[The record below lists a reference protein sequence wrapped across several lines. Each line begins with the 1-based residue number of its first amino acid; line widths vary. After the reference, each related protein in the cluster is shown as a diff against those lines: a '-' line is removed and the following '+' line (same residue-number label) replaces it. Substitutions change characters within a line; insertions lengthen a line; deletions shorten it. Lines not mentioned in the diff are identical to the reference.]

1 MKKRILSFI
10 LAVVLTTQ
18 MAGTTVFA
26 EQDAVG
32 ELSTVADND
41 CEFAFSAAQYV
52 LSEAEGNYEIRV
64 KRNGS
69 ADFAA
74 DAAVKLIDIQSEYGT
89 DYLVYDEDGNPLQKM
104 SGTEVL
110 QSDEGMIDEFAEEH
124 QGFSADN
131 EDEEEAQNTSSITT
145 AASARAAL
153 FGMDT
158 ESAEKASA
166 AETENN
172 VEKSLKTMYDG
183 LNEAE
188 GVLCKVSF
196 EKGQTEKTFTIEILD
211 NDLPQADRVVLMAL
225 MASTQGSI
233 SANGTAVLTIE
244 DDEEYEKPIISVESD
259 VTANPK
265 TGTAE
270 VVLKRETGVNYY
282 TSVYAYT
289 YSESA
294 IAGEDFVPIDGE
306 QICFVPGETEKTVSV
321 QIKDFSEN
329 AQLGLRIEPDST
341 CGISAR
347 ADRATV
353 YIEADDSSKTEKE
366 DAAVLLSL
374 AEDNVVGI
382 PYFEVGTDEW
392 KAGPCTRLQTDSS
405 GNMWAVALYGNVPN
419 VLAPS
424 KILKNATRALG
435 EIVIIDEKGLLVPT
449 KGSTADIELSTIG
462 QDNLEKW
469 LKNHSNE
476 LGGNLYKRFYRT
488 YANTYAARPYG
499 LEYTPNIAGS
509 VIFKDRA
516 WDDAPENMKY
526 YHQTYPRGLWVNM
539 YSKIFPLLPMK
550 VCYRKY
556 SVRAYSS
563 TEKFT
568 DIRYDLADGKYTE
581 KPILDSEYT
590 PPAMYLYDDDRNIV
604 MKYYADPYTSVFFDN
619 YETVAKKQELYKKGI
634 RPKALKTCYTNIH
647 CILNSVEL
655 KTTDKTSMNM
665 VNLGDFIASEYT
677 RIKANISFKDTDRA
691 KFVYKDDISAYVGE
705 EVKIRALVESA
716 SDRIVKFTAV
726 PVYKNS
732 DGSEYSKY
740 EWSSDISCVN
750 GETVF
755 NVPPVRVENE
765 DNFVR
770 FDIIPQVEECKV
782 IVKPIVYDGNKDGK
796 NDFILPDGAENYEG
810 VVMVQSAL
818 NENSEETVQKTD
830 ADGNM
835 SFKVTPHAPV
845 ILKAI
850 CPPGYTVTWWD
861 LSGDLNGDG
870 IIDNDEIAE
879 GQLDDSGQRYFT
891 VSGDVYC
898 GSAWNGSTTIG
909 YGFKKKTLD
918 TTGIRKGTVRIDT
931 RSFYDLVTDNSTK
944 IPAGNLRPVA
954 GVNVT
959 IGGVSAKTDANGNF
973 EMDMSDSN
981 IEADSNIAPMLTYSD
996 GGSSRTVYVGN
1007 IAPERFR
1014 SDLRIPSYDVY
1025 MPKSLALRYN
1035 GEDNLRD
1042 NTILIKDKI
1051 LIVQAQVEMPENG
1064 AADVLTGADF
1074 TIVDENGRVRENCDF
1089 TARQAE
1095 QAELIDKAIDEWKK
1109 KNPSSDWDKLDEV
1122 NKGLYLVGRTVQNAN
1137 GEDKVI
1143 DCYTGFDRIT
1153 NKATLVLNPQKFAST
1168 NDRIFISYKD
1178 DQRNYRRMNL
1188 GYTFLKPPSMGRFI
1202 MGAIGSTS
1210 TSDSITL
1217 LGIPMLNF
1225 DMGEIEGFTQTTGK
1239 IKGAPTI
1246 KDGADYQQTYN
1257 AVRFGYGKVMNFDNN
1272 ETFSGWW
1279 NYGTQF
1285 EKDPPASSG
1294 TPTSASDTGEAANTR
1309 PVENTD
1315 ESENGTQQ
1323 NSSVGLGE
1331 GDSAGST
1338 DPSRVNTLYN
1348 YTLTPEF
1355 GFEMVLSS
1363 RGKNEDGTDRYG
1375 FECLRA
1381 NLAVKGH
1388 YDVLITI
1395 DLVKLIAI
1403 EIQPKIDVNITGVYM
1418 LRSTYDDAINLE
1430 PVIEFGG
1437 DNSGFRPFSKSAI
1450 YENTRSY
1457 GYLGINPTLTI
1468 EAGLKVA
1475 IIRVRISASFDF
1487 DFDFLFDSQAADK
1500 TYGMMTYKTTLRV
1513 MLFSFDVFTMDM
1525 HKPVKVHL
1533 FGEDEPLEIPTIDN
1547 SGVLASYDDGEKAN
1561 AASVEMAILSAIEES
1576 IENSVVT
1583 QSDRSYLSERSG
1595 WLDGGIRLFA
1605 ANDHSEPKT
1614 LQEGTAEYGSMQSVR
1629 FGDDDIFVVYI
1640 DDVPDRDDVNR
1651 YALYYTCS
1659 TDGGSTWEAP
1669 QIIDDDNTL
1678 DDYPALCRLGDGN
1691 ILITWSSADSVLDS
1705 NTGINDALGSMNLK
1719 SAVFDTDRMEMGDV
1733 MQVTHTTAD
1742 DTSSDT
1748 YSAPAPFLNSNG
1760 EMIYRVYYLK
1770 ADYNILSSESSEV
1783 MNSITTT
1790 ESIIAYR
1797 DYNTETGEWSEE
1809 YTEEQK
1815 MTLSENGIDPGEY
1828 AAQWYGQQFVDT
1840 RMGADSFNYI
1850 TEIAACTTGG
1860 ISYLAYIV
1868 DWDKDMKTT
1877 EDRDVFAMCN
1887 DNVGDVGSDD
1897 PSYKLPVRIT
1907 DKTGSYSELEFTSG
1921 KGVAMLFFH
1930 SDGFIKYDADGNAQ
1944 RASGIAYADIA
1955 STFQHGES
1963 GDDYAP
1969 TLRTVEGGGYREFWY
1984 IANELNE
1991 NYDTIV
1997 TELRVPTSEA
2007 VLAPYN
2013 DFAVCTDRTG
2023 RVYIVWTQPDSA
2035 TNQMTLF
2042 GAVYNLPPQTQSDDS
2057 LSVVGWSEPVQL
2069 LTDTSVRCGEF
2080 TVQSVYA
2087 GDASEKLRMLF
2098 KGENES
2104 GRTDLMTAAHTPSGD
2119 VKIDRIGMS
2128 SDYLYDD
2135 SEVVFSSFSSN
2146 HGLAADR
2153 TVRTVNS
2160 EGIEYLVPDVG
2171 TYVTEFWLDING
2183 ERKRI
2188 GANIYN
2194 GVLNPSQSIF
2204 ASCTYAQEGSVPDN
2218 AKIEAR
2224 LFDASDTLWTTEEDI
2239 AEDCAEWG
2247 LRLID
2252 ENEFIIEKKAEISTD
2267 TMRVKEYNSR
2277 ETDVLFDVSNNGN
2290 IAANVTAV
2298 ISAVKDGSGEELKKV
2313 DIGSLD
2319 AQRMTQQ
2326 CIRVKLP
2333 ENMLTE
2339 DETDS
2344 TLQHYTL
2351 ELKLCVGGET
2361 LAVRSAQG
2369 AVRYNKAAC
2378 EILSDV
2384 DKVDFGSKNMSLKI
2398 DEVKQISND
2407 IINPS
2412 GDESS
2417 VRLVSSDS
2425 SILRVIGNSV
2435 IGVKAGE
2442 ATLTAY
2448 AVPNINISQINS
2460 LGVGEE
2466 LDVLEEVPESLIKK
2480 DEITVTVKRSSSSS
2494 GGGGSVATTY
2504 TVTFETNGGSK
2515 VNSIKV
2521 AKNNAVTEP
2530 TAPTKDGYTLAG
2542 WYSDKELKTAYDFSA
2557 KVTKSFTLYAK
2568 WTEKVAEPD
2577 KPTEPVEPTE
2587 PTAPEW
2593 ENPFTDV
2600 KKSDWFYTNVEY
2612 AVNNK
2617 LMNGTTA
2624 TTFAPNEPLTRGMLV
2639 AILYRA
2645 EGEPAVNKSIP
2656 FSDVDTNAYYANA
2669 VIWAQQNGIVNGVT
2683 ENDFAPDSNI
2693 TREQIAAIMFRYAKY
2708 KGYDVSVGES
2718 TNILSY
2724 ADAESISEYA
2734 IFAMQYAVGSGLMK
2748 GKTEISINPEDFAT
2762 RAEIAA
2768 ILQRFL
2774 EANK

>member
-10 LAVVLTTQ
+10 LAAVLTTQ
-18 MAGTTVFA
+18 MVGTTVFA

-52 LSEAEGNYEIRV
+52 LSEAEGNYEITV

-104 SGTEVL
+104 SGTEIL

-124 QGFSADN
+124 QDFSADN
-131 EDEEEAQNTSSITT
+131 EDKDEDEAQNESSITT

-158 ESAEKASA
+158 ESTEKAAA

-225 MASTQGSI
+225 MASTEGSI

-282 TSVYAYT
+282 TSVNAYT

-294 IAGEDFVPIDGE
+294 VAGEDFVSIDGE

-329 AQLGLRIEPDST
+329 AQLGLRIEPDTT
-341 CGISAR
+341 CGVAAN
-347 ADRATV
+347 ADRAV
-353 YIEADDSSKTEKE
+353 IYIEADR
-366 DAAVLLSL
+366 L
-374 AEDNVVGI
+374 EDNEETVEINAYEQEEIRPFFSEAGFYGLQSMSEDI
-382 PYFEVGTDEW
+382 LGTPYVEIGANEW
-392 KAGPCTRLQTDSS
+392 VAGPYTQIQRDRG
-405 GNMWAVALYGNVPN
+405 GNLWAVSRPDDPLN
-419 VLAPS
+419 VLVNEQYRFIAYVV
-424 KILKNATRALG
+424 LT
-435 EIVIIDEKGLLVPT
+435 DEKGLLEMPGT
-449 KGSTADIELSTIG
+449 TAKVSLSTTG
-462 QDNLEKW
+462 MNNLKSN
-469 LKNHSNE
+469 LKYE
-476 LGGNLYKRFYRT
+476 
-488 YANTYAARPYG
+488 ARETLNKASYSAFSTSDKKNYTASPYISHK
-499 LEYTPNIAGS
+499 YTPNISGNVSFLSRWGDQNYPGGLAIMKGYK
-509 VIFKDRA
+509 VFPLMPMKLYYRVFTADYVTFDNFKD
-516 WDDAPENMKY
+516 
-526 YHQTYPRGLWVNM
+526 T
-539 YSKIFPLLPMK
+539 
-550 VCYRKY
+550 
-556 SVRAYSS
+556 
-563 TEKFT
+563 
-568 DIRYDLADGKYTE
+568 RYDLSDGKYTE
-581 KPILDSEYT
+581 KPILGSEYT
-590 PPAMYLYDDDRNIV
+590 PPVMYLYDNDRNIV
-604 MKYYADPYTSVFFDN
+604 RNYYASASTDVFFN
-619 YETVAKKQELYKKGI
+619 SYETEAKTSELYKRGI
-634 RPKALKTCYTNIH
+634 RPNKLKLFPFHTADLET
-647 CILNSVEL
+647 VEL
-655 KTTDKTSMNM
+655 KNTNKTSLPVSFAGM
-665 VNLGDFIASEYT
+665 VKSEYT

-716 SDRIVKFTAV
+716 SDRIVNFIAV

-750 GETVF
+750 GEALF
-755 NVPPVRVENE
+755 NVPPVRIENE

-782 IVKPIVYDGNKDGK
+782 IVKPIFYDGNKDGE
-796 NDFILPDGAENYEG
+796 NDFILPDGVENYEG

-845 ILKAI
+845 ILKAV
-850 CPPGYTVTWWD
+850 CPAGYTVTWWD

-918 TTGIRKGTVRIDT
+918 TSGIRKGTVRIDT
-931 RSFYDLVTDNSTK
+931 RSFYDLVINNSTK
-944 IPAGNLRPVA
+944 IPAGNLKPVS

-981 IEADSNIAPMLTYSD
+981 IEADGNIAPMLTYSD

-1025 MPKSLALRYN
+1025 MPKSLTVRYN
-1035 GEDNLRD
+1035 GEDILRD

-1095 QAELIDKAIDEWKK
+1095 QAELIEKAIDEWKK
-1109 KNPSSDWDKLDEV
+1109 KNSSRDWDKLDEAD
-1122 NKGLYLVGRTVQNAN
+1122 KGLYLVGRTVQNAD
-1137 GEDKVI
+1137 GDDKVI

-1272 ETFSGWW
+1272 ETFGGWW

-1285 EKDPPASSG
+1285 ETDKPN
-1294 TPTSASDTGEAANTR
+1294 TSASDTASSEGNNKSDNTK
-1309 PVENTD
+1309 PVENEEEPKD
-1315 ESENGTQQ
+1315 KNQK

-1363 RGKNEDGTDRYG
+1363 RGKNKDGTDRYG

-1381 NLAVKGH
+1381 NLSVTGH

-1418 LRSTYDDAINLE
+1418 LRSTYDDEINLE

-1468 EAGLKVA
+1468 EAGLKIA
-1475 IIRVRISASFDF
+1475 IIRVKISASFDF

-1525 HKPVKVHL
+1525 HNPVKVHL
-1533 FGEDEPLEIPTIDN
+1533 FGENEPLEIPTIDN

-1561 AASVEMAILSAIEES
+1561 AASVEMAILSAIEET

-1605 ANDHSEPKT
+1605 ANDNTEPKT

-1629 FGDDDIFVVYI
+1629 FGDDDIFAVYI
-1640 DDVPDRDDVNR
+1640 DDVPERGDVNR

-1659 TDGGSTWEAP
+1659 TDGGNTWEAP
-1669 QIIDDDNTL
+1669 QIIDDDGTL
-1678 DDYPALCRLGDGN
+1678 DDYPSLCQLNDGN
-1691 ILITWSSADSVLDS
+1691 ILITWSSADSILDS
-1705 NTGINDALGSMNLK
+1705 NAGINDALGSMNLK
-1719 SAVFDTDRMEMGDV
+1719 SAVFNTDNMKMGTV
-1733 MQVTHTTAD
+1733 MQITNTTEGG
-1742 DTSSDT
+1742 TSSDT

-1760 EMIYRVYYLK
+1760 DMIYRVYYLK
-1770 ADYNILSSESSEV
+1770 ADYNILSTESSEV
-1783 MNSITTT
+1783 MNSLTTT

-1797 DYNTETGEWSEE
+1797 DYNTATGEWSEE
-1809 YTEEQK
+1809 YTEEQQI
-1815 MTLSENGIDPGEY
+1815 TLSENGIDPEEY
-1828 AAQWYGQQFVDT
+1828 EAQWYGQQFVDT
-1840 RMGADSFNYI
+1840 RMGTDSFNYI
-1850 TEIAACTTGG
+1850 TEIAACSTGG

-1887 DNVGDVGSDD
+1887 DNVGDAGSDD
-1897 PSYKLPVRIT
+1897 PNYKLPVRIT
-1907 DKTGSYSELEFTSG
+1907 DKTGSYSELEFASG
-1921 KGVAMLFFH
+1921 TGEAMLFFH
-1930 SDGFIKYDADGNAQ
+1930 SDGFITYDADGNAQ

-1963 GDDYAP
+1963 GDSYAP

-1984 IANELNE
+1984 IANQLNE

-1997 TELRVPTSEA
+1997 TELRVPPSEA

-2013 DFAVCTDRTG
+2013 DFAVCTDKTG
-2023 RVYIVWTQPDSA
+2023 RAYIVWTQPDSA
-2035 TNQMTLF
+2035 TNKMTLF
-2042 GAVYNLPPQTQSDDS
+2042 GAVYNLPPETQSDDS
-2057 LSVVGWSEPVQL
+2057 LSVVGWSEPVPL
-2069 LTDTSVRCGEF
+2069 LTDTSIRCGEF
-2080 TVQSVYA
+2080 TVQSVNE
-2087 GDASEKLRMLF
+2087 GEASEKLRLLF
-2098 KGENES
+2098 KGEKES
-2104 GRTDLMTAAHTPSGD
+2104 GKTDLMTAAHTPSGD

-2135 SEVVFSSFSSN
+2135 SEVIFSTFLSN

-2153 TVRTVNS
+2153 TVCTENS
-2160 EGIEYLVPDVG
+2160 DGIKYLAPDFG
-2171 TYVTEFWLDING
+2171 TYVTEFWINTNG
-2183 ERKRI
+2183 EKKRI
-2188 GANIYN
+2188 GAKIYN
-2194 GVLNPSQSIF
+2194 DVFNPSQSIF
-2204 ASCTYAQEGSVPDN
+2204 ASCTYTQEGSVPDN
-2218 AKIEAR
+2218 TKIEVR
-2224 LFDASDTLWTTEEDI
+2224 LFDASDTLWTSEEDI
-2239 AEDCAEWG
+2239 TEDCAEFG

-2267 TMRVKEYNSR
+2267 TMSVKEYNSR
-2277 ETDVLFDVSNNGN
+2277 ETDVLFEVSNNGN
-2290 IAANVTAV
+2290 IAANATAV
-2298 ISAVKDGSGEELKKV
+2298 ISAVKDGNSEELKKV

-2326 CIRVKLP
+2326 RIRVQIP

-2369 AVRYNKAAC
+2369 AVRYNKAAS

-2384 DKVDFGSKNMSLKI
+2384 DKVDFGSENMSLKI

-2407 IINPS
+2407 IINQS

-2425 SILRVIGNSV
+2425 SILRVSGNSV

-2448 AVPNINISQINS
+2448 AVPNINITQINS
-2460 LGVGEE
+2460 FGVGEE
-2466 LDVLEEVPESLIKK
+2466 LDVLEEIPESLIKK
-2480 DEITVTVKRSSSSS
+2480 DEITVTVKSSSASS

-2530 TAPTKDGYTLAG
+2530 TAPTKDGYTFGG
-2542 WYSDKELKTAYDFSA
+2542 WYIDKELSTAYSFGE

-2568 WTEKVAEPD
+2568 WTDE
-2577 KPTEPVEPTE
+2577 TQQNG
-2587 PTAPEW
+2587 EW
-2593 ENPFTDV
+2593 SNPFVDV
-2600 KKSDWFYTNVEY
+2600 NKSDWYYDSIKFAYE
-2612 AVNNK
+2612 NK
-2617 LMNGTTA
+2617 LFSGISDTE
-2624 TTFAPNEPLTRGMLV
+2624 FAPQNMMTRAMLV
-2639 AILYRA
+2639 TVLYRA
-2645 EGEPAVNKSIP
+2645 EGEPDMENEIWGYP
-2656 FSDVDTNAYYANA
+2656 FADVDAESWYGKA
-2669 VIWAQQNGIVNGVT
+2669 VYWARKNGVVNGVT

-2693 TREQIAAIMFRYAKY
+2693 TREQIAVIMHRYAKY

-2718 TNILSY
+2718 TNIHSY
-2724 ADAESISEYA
+2724 TDFDEISEYA
-2734 IFAMQYAVGSGLMK
+2734 ISAMQWAVGSGLMK
-2748 GKTEISINPEDFAT
+2748 GKTESTINPKDVAT

-2768 ILQRFL
+2768 ILQRFI

>member
-10 LAVVLTTQ
+10 LAAVLTTQ
-18 MAGTTVFA
+18 MVGTTVFA

-52 LSEAEGNYEIRV
+52 LSEAEGNYEITV

-104 SGTEVL
+104 SGTEIL

-124 QGFSADN
+124 QDFSADN
-131 EDEEEAQNTSSITT
+131 EDKDEDEAQNESSITT

-158 ESAEKASA
+158 ESTEKAAA

-225 MASTQGSI
+225 MASTEGSI

-282 TSVYAYT
+282 TSVNAYT

-294 IAGEDFVPIDGE
+294 VAGEDFVSIDGE

-329 AQLGLRIEPDST
+329 AQLGLRIEPDTT
-341 CGISAR
+341 CGVAAN
-347 ADRATV
+347 ADRAV
-353 YIEADDSSKTEKE
+353 IYIEADR
-366 DAAVLLSL
+366 L
-374 AEDNVVGI
+374 EDNEETVEINAYEQEEIRPFFSEAGFYGLQSMSEDI
-382 PYFEVGTDEW
+382 LGTPYVEIGANEW
-392 KAGPCTRLQTDSS
+392 VAGPYTQIQRDRG
-405 GNMWAVALYGNVPN
+405 GNLWAVSKPDDPLN
-419 VLAPS
+419 VLVNEQYRFIAYVV
-424 KILKNATRALG
+424 LT
-435 EIVIIDEKGLLVPT
+435 DEKGLLEMPGT
-449 KGSTADIELSTIG
+449 TAKVSLSTTG
-462 QDNLEKW
+462 MNNLKSN
-469 LKNHSNE
+469 LKYE
-476 LGGNLYKRFYRT
+476 
-488 YANTYAARPYG
+488 ARETLNKASYSAFSTSDKKNYTASPYISHK
-499 LEYTPNIAGS
+499 YTPNISGNVSFLSRWGDQNYPGGLAIMKGYK
-509 VIFKDRA
+509 VFPLMPMKLYYRVFTADYVTFDNFKD
-516 WDDAPENMKY
+516 
-526 YHQTYPRGLWVNM
+526 T
-539 YSKIFPLLPMK
+539 
-550 VCYRKY
+550 
-556 SVRAYSS
+556 
-563 TEKFT
+563 
-568 DIRYDLADGKYTE
+568 RYDLSDGKYTE
-581 KPILDSEYT
+581 KPILGSEYT
-590 PPAMYLYDDDRNIV
+590 PPVMYLYDNDRNIV
-604 MKYYADPYTSVFFDN
+604 RNYYASASTDVFFN
-619 YETVAKKQELYKKGI
+619 SYETEAKTSELYKRGI
-634 RPKALKTCYTNIH
+634 RPNKLKLFPFHTADLET
-647 CILNSVEL
+647 VEL
-655 KTTDKTSMNM
+655 KNTNKTSLPVSFAGM
-665 VNLGDFIASEYT
+665 VKSEYT

-716 SDRIVKFTAV
+716 SDRIVNFIAV

-732 DGSEYSKY
+732 DGSEYGKY

-750 GETVF
+750 GEALF
-755 NVPPVRVENE
+755 NVPPVRIENE
-765 DNFVR
+765 DNFIR
-770 FDIIPQVEECKV
+770 FDIIPQTEECRV
-782 IVKPIVYDGNKDGK
+782 IVKPIFYDGNKDGE
-796 NDFILPDGAENYEG
+796 NDFILPEGAESYEG
-810 VVMVQSAL
+810 VVMVGSAL
-818 NENSEETVQKTD
+818 NEQSEETVQKTD

-845 ILKAI
+845 ILKAV
-850 CPPGYTVTWWD
+850 CPAGYTVTWWD

-918 TTGIRKGTVRIDT
+918 TSGIRKGTVRIDT
-931 RSFYDLVTDNSTK
+931 RSFYDLVINNSTK
-944 IPAGNLRPVA
+944 IPAGNLKPVS

-981 IEADSNIAPMLTYSD
+981 IEADGNIAPMLTYSD

-1025 MPKSLALRYN
+1025 MPKSLTVRYN
-1035 GEDNLRD
+1035 GEDILRD

-1095 QAELIDKAIDEWKK
+1095 QAELIKKAIDEWKK
-1109 KNPSSDWDKLDEV
+1109 KNSSRDWDKLDEAD
-1122 NKGLYLVGRTVQNAN
+1122 KGLYLVGRTVQNAD
-1137 GEDKVI
+1137 GDDKVI

-1272 ETFSGWW
+1272 ETFGGWW

-1285 EKDPPASSG
+1285 ETDKPN
-1294 TPTSASDTGEAANTR
+1294 TSASGTASSEGNNKSDNTK
-1309 PVENTD
+1309 PVENEEEPKD
-1315 ESENGTQQ
+1315 KNQK

-1363 RGKNEDGTDRYG
+1363 RGKNKDGTDRYG

-1381 NLAVKGH
+1381 NLSVTGH

-1418 LRSTYDDAINLE
+1418 LRSTYDDEINLE

-1468 EAGLKVA
+1468 EAGLKIA
-1475 IIRVRISASFDF
+1475 IIRVKISASFDF

-1525 HKPVKVHL
+1525 HNPVKVHL
-1533 FGEDEPLEIPTIDN
+1533 FGENEPLEIPTIDN

-1561 AASVEMAILSAIEES
+1561 AASVEMAILSAIEET

-1605 ANDHSEPKT
+1605 ANDNTEPKT

-1629 FGDDDIFVVYI
+1629 FGDDDIFAVYI
-1640 DDVPDRDDVNR
+1640 DDVPERGDVNR

-1659 TDGGSTWEAP
+1659 TDGGNTCEAP
-1669 QIIDDDNTL
+1669 QIIDDDGTL
-1678 DDYPALCRLGDGN
+1678 DDYPSLCQLNDGN
-1691 ILITWSSADSVLDS
+1691 ILITWSSADSILDS
-1705 NTGINDALGSMNLK
+1705 NAGINDALGSMNLK
-1719 SAVFDTDRMEMGDV
+1719 SAVFNTDNMKMGTV
-1733 MQVTHTTAD
+1733 MQITNTTEG

-1760 EMIYRVYYLK
+1760 DMIYRVYYLK
-1770 ADYNILSSESSEV
+1770 ADYNILSTESSEV
-1783 MNSITTT
+1783 MNSLTTT

-1797 DYNTETGEWSEE
+1797 DYNTATGEWSEE
-1809 YTEEQK
+1809 YTEEQQI
-1815 MTLSENGIDPGEY
+1815 TLSENGIDPEEY
-1828 AAQWYGQQFVDT
+1828 EAQWYGQQFVDT
-1840 RMGADSFNYI
+1840 RMGTDSFNYI
-1850 TEIAACTTGG
+1850 TEIAACSTGG

-1887 DNVGDVGSDD
+1887 DNVGDAGSDD
-1897 PSYKLPVRIT
+1897 PNYKLPVCIT
-1907 DKTGSYSELEFTSG
+1907 DKTGSYSEL
-1921 KGVAMLFFH
+1921 
-1930 SDGFIKYDADGNAQ
+1930 
-1944 RASGIAYADIA
+1944 
-1955 STFQHGES
+1955 
-1963 GDDYAP
+1963 
-1969 TLRTVEGGGYREFWY
+1969 
-1984 IANELNE
+1984 
-1991 NYDTIV
+1991 
-1997 TELRVPTSEA
+1997 
-2007 VLAPYN
+2007 
-2013 DFAVCTDRTG
+2013 
-2023 RVYIVWTQPDSA
+2023 
-2035 TNQMTLF
+2035 
-2042 GAVYNLPPQTQSDDS
+2042 
-2057 LSVVGWSEPVQL
+2057 
-2069 LTDTSVRCGEF
+2069 
-2080 TVQSVYA
+2080 
-2087 GDASEKLRMLF
+2087 
-2098 KGENES
+2098 
-2104 GRTDLMTAAHTPSGD
+2104 
-2119 VKIDRIGMS
+2119 
-2128 SDYLYDD
+2128 
-2135 SEVVFSSFSSN
+2135 
-2146 HGLAADR
+2146 
-2153 TVRTVNS
+2153 
-2160 EGIEYLVPDVG
+2160 
-2171 TYVTEFWLDING
+2171 
-2183 ERKRI
+2183 
-2188 GANIYN
+2188 
-2194 GVLNPSQSIF
+2194 
-2204 ASCTYAQEGSVPDN
+2204 
-2218 AKIEAR
+2218 
-2224 LFDASDTLWTTEEDI
+2224 
-2239 AEDCAEWG
+2239 
-2247 LRLID
+2247 
-2252 ENEFIIEKKAEISTD
+2252 
-2267 TMRVKEYNSR
+2267 
-2277 ETDVLFDVSNNGN
+2277 
-2290 IAANVTAV
+2290 
-2298 ISAVKDGSGEELKKV
+2298 
-2313 DIGSLD
+2313 
-2319 AQRMTQQ
+2319 
-2326 CIRVKLP
+2326 
-2333 ENMLTE
+2333 
-2339 DETDS
+2339 
-2344 TLQHYTL
+2344 
-2351 ELKLCVGGET
+2351 
-2361 LAVRSAQG
+2361 
-2369 AVRYNKAAC
+2369 
-2378 EILSDV
+2378 
-2384 DKVDFGSKNMSLKI
+2384 
-2398 DEVKQISND
+2398 
-2407 IINPS
+2407 
-2412 GDESS
+2412 
-2417 VRLVSSDS
+2417 
-2425 SILRVIGNSV
+2425 
-2435 IGVKAGE
+2435 
-2442 ATLTAY
+2442 
-2448 AVPNINISQINS
+2448 
-2460 LGVGEE
+2460 
-2466 LDVLEEVPESLIKK
+2466 
-2480 DEITVTVKRSSSSS
+2480 
-2494 GGGGSVATTY
+2494 
-2504 TVTFETNGGSK
+2504 
-2515 VNSIKV
+2515 
-2521 AKNNAVTEP
+2521 
-2530 TAPTKDGYTLAG
+2530 
-2542 WYSDKELKTAYDFSA
+2542 
-2557 KVTKSFTLYAK
+2557 
-2568 WTEKVAEPD
+2568 
-2577 KPTEPVEPTE
+2577 
-2587 PTAPEW
+2587 
-2593 ENPFTDV
+2593 
-2600 KKSDWFYTNVEY
+2600 
-2612 AVNNK
+2612 
-2617 LMNGTTA
+2617 
-2624 TTFAPNEPLTRGMLV
+2624 
-2639 AILYRA
+2639 
-2645 EGEPAVNKSIP
+2645 
-2656 FSDVDTNAYYANA
+2656 
-2669 VIWAQQNGIVNGVT
+2669 
-2683 ENDFAPDSNI
+2683 
-2693 TREQIAAIMFRYAKY
+2693 
-2708 KGYDVSVGES
+2708 
-2718 TNILSY
+2718 
-2724 ADAESISEYA
+2724 
-2734 IFAMQYAVGSGLMK
+2734 
-2748 GKTEISINPEDFAT
+2748 
-2762 RAEIAA
+2762 
-2768 ILQRFL
+2768 
-2774 EANK
+2774 

>member
-1 MKKRILSFI
+1 MKKRVLSFCLSAVLAVQTAGITALAEQETAGDILSSS
-10 LAVVLTTQ
+10 
-18 MAGTTVFA
+18 
-26 EQDAVG
+26 EK
-32 ELSTVADND
+32 D
-41 CEFAFSAAQYV
+41 CEFAFSASQYV
-52 LSEAEGNYEIRV
+52 LSESEGKYEITV

-89 DYLVYDEDGNPLQKM
+89 DYLVYDEDGNPLEKM

-110 QSDEGMIDEFAEEH
+110 QSDENMIEEFAEEN
-124 QGFSADN
+124 QDFSADDEGEDKN
-131 EDEEEAQNTSSITT
+131 ESGITS
-145 AASARAAL
+145 AVSARAAL

-158 ESAEKASA
+158 KNTETAAA

-172 VEKSLKTMYDG
+172 VEKSLQTMYDAI
-183 LNEAE
+183 NEAE

-196 EKGQTEKTFTIEILD
+196 ERGQAEKTFTVEISD

-225 MASTQGSI
+225 TASSEGGI
-233 SANGTAVLTIE
+233 GANGTAVLTIE

-282 TSVYAYT
+282 TSVNAYT

-294 IAGEDFVPIDGE
+294 VDGEDFVSIDGE
-306 QICFVPGETEKTVSV
+306 QICFLPGETEKTVSV

-329 AQLGLRIEPDST
+329 AQLGLRIEPDTT
-341 CGISAR
+341 CGVAAD
-347 ADRATV
+347 ADRAV
-353 YIEADDSSKTEKE
+353 IYIEADR
-366 DAAVLLSL
+366 L
-374 AEDNVVGI
+374 EDNEETVEINTYEQEEIRPFFSESGFYGLQSLSEDI
-382 PYFEVGTDEW
+382 IGTPYVEIGANEW
-392 KAGPCTRLQTDSS
+392 VAGPYTQIQRDRG
-405 GNMWAVALYGNVPN
+405 GNLWAVSRPDDPLN
-419 VLAPS
+419 VLVNEQYRFIAYVV
-424 KILKNATRALG
+424 LT
-435 EIVIIDEKGLLVPT
+435 DEKGLLEMPGT
-449 KGSTADIELSTIG
+449 TAKVSLSTTG
-462 QDNLEKW
+462 MNNLKSN
-469 LKNHSNE
+469 LKYE
-476 LGGNLYKRFYRT
+476 
-488 YANTYAARPYG
+488 ARETLNKASYSAFSTSDKKNYTASPYISHK
-499 LEYTPNIAGS
+499 YTPNISGNVSFLSRWGDQNYPGGLAIMKGYK
-509 VIFKDRA
+509 VFPLMPMKLYYRVFTADYVTFDNFKD
-516 WDDAPENMKY
+516 
-526 YHQTYPRGLWVNM
+526 T
-539 YSKIFPLLPMK
+539 
-550 VCYRKY
+550 
-556 SVRAYSS
+556 
-563 TEKFT
+563 
-568 DIRYDLADGKYTE
+568 RYDLSDGKYTE
-581 KPILDSEYT
+581 KPILGSEYT
-590 PPAMYLYDDDRNIV
+590 PPVMYLYDNDRNIV
-604 MKYYADPYTSVFFDN
+604 RNYYASASTDVFFN
-619 YETVAKKQELYKKGI
+619 RYETEAKTSELYKRGI
-634 RPKALKTCYTNIH
+634 RPNKLKLFPFHTADLET
-647 CILNSVEL
+647 VEL
-655 KTTDKTSMNM
+655 KNTNKTSLPVSFAGM
-665 VNLGDFIASEYT
+665 VKSEYT

-716 SDRIVKFTAV
+716 SDRIVNFTAV

-755 NVPPVRVENE
+755 NVPPVRIENE

-782 IVKPIVYDGNKDGK
+782 IVKPIFYDGNKDGE

-830 ADGNM
+830 AEGNM

-845 ILKAI
+845 ILKAV
-850 CPPGYTVTWWD
+850 CPAGYTVTWWD

-931 RSFYDLVTDNSTK
+931 RSFYDLVSNNSTK
-944 IPAGNLRPVA
+944 IPAGNLKPVS

-981 IEADSNIAPMLTYSD
+981 IEADGNIAPMLTYSD

-1025 MPKSLALRYN
+1025 MPKSLLARYN

-1051 LIVQAQVEMPENG
+1051 LIVQAQVEMPESG

-1095 QAELIDKAIDEWKK
+1095 QAELIEKAIDEWKK

-1122 NKGLYLVGRTVQNAN
+1122 KKGLYLVGRTVQNAN

-1178 DQRNYRRMNL
+1178 DQRSYRRMNL
-1188 GYTFLKPPSMGRFI
+1188 GYTFLKPPSMGRFV
-1202 MGAIGSTS
+1202 MGALGSTS
-1210 TSDSITL
+1210 TADSITL
-1217 LGIPMLNF
+1217 LGVPMLNF

-1239 IKGAPTI
+1239 VKGATTV
-1246 KDGADYQQTYN
+1246 KDGEDYQKTYN

-1272 ETFSGWW
+1272 ETFGGWW

-1285 EKDPPASSG
+1285 ETDKPNAPAPDASS
-1294 TPTSASDTGEAANTR
+1294 SDGNNKANNTK
-1309 PVENTD
+1309 PVENEEEPED
-1315 ESENGTQQ
+1315 KNQK

-1338 DPSRVNTLYN
+1338 EPSRVNTLYN

-1381 NLAVKGH
+1381 NVSVTGH
-1388 YDVLITI
+1388 YDALITI

-1403 EIQPKIDVNITGVYM
+1403 EIQPMIDANITGVYM

-1561 AASVEMAILSAIEES
+1561 AASVEMAIMSAIEES

-1605 ANDHSEPKT
+1605 ADDDSEPKT
-1614 LQEGTAEYGSMQSVR
+1614 LLEGAAEYGSMQSVR
-1629 FGDDDIFVVYI
+1629 FGDDDIFAVYI

-1669 QIIDDDNTL
+1669 QIIDDDDTL
-1678 DDYPALCRLGDGN
+1678 DDYPALCQLNDGN

-1705 NTGINDALGSMNLK
+1705 GAGINDALSSMNLK
-1719 SAVFDTDRMEMGDV
+1719 SAVFDTDSMEMGDV

-1815 MTLSENGIDPGEY
+1815 MTLSENGIDPEEY

-1840 RMGADSFNYI
+1840 RMGNDSFNYI

-1887 DNVGDVGSDD
+1887 DNVGDAGSDD

-1907 DKTGSYSELEFTSG
+1907 DKTGSYSELEFASG
-1921 KGVAMLFFH
+1921 SGVAMLFFH
-1930 SDGFIKYDADGNAQ
+1930 SDGFTEYDADGNAQ

-1955 STFQHGES
+1955 STFQHGEP
-1963 GDDYAP
+1963 GDVYAP
-1969 TLRTVEGGGYREFWY
+1969 TLRTIEGGGYREFWY

-1991 NYDTIV
+1991 NYDSIV
-1997 TELRVPTSEA
+1997 TELRVPTSKA

-2023 RVYIVWTQPDSA
+2023 RAYIVWTQPDSE
-2035 TNQMTLF
+2035 TDKMTLF
-2042 GAVYNLPPQTQSDDS
+2042 GAVYNLPPETQSDDS

-2080 TVQSVYA
+2080 TVQSAYA
-2087 GDASEKLRMLF
+2087 GDASEKLRILF

-2104 GRTDLMTAAHTPSGD
+2104 GRTDLMTAAHMPSGD
-2119 VKIDRIGMS
+2119 VKLDRIGMS

-2160 EGIEYLVPDVG
+2160 EGIEYLAPAFG

-2183 ERKRI
+2183 EKKRI
-2188 GANIYN
+2188 GAKIYN
-2194 GVLNPSQSIF
+2194 GVFNPSQSIF

-2239 AEDCAEWG
+2239 AADCEAFG

-2267 TMRVKEYNSR
+2267 TMSVKEYNSR

-2339 DETDS
+2339 DETDA
-2344 TLQHYTL
+2344 TLRHYTL
-2351 ELKLCVGGET
+2351 ELKLYVGDEIIA
-2361 LAVRSAQG
+2361 LRSADG

-2378 EILSDV
+2378 EILNDV
-2384 DKVDFGSKNMSLKI
+2384 EAIDFGNESMSLN
-2398 DEVKQISND
+2398 VKETRQIGND
-2407 IINPS
+2407 IIKRSDN
-2412 GDESS
+2412 ESS

-2425 SILRVIGNSV
+2425 DILRVNGNSV
-2435 IGVKAGE
+2435 VGVKEGK

-2448 AVPNINISQINS
+2448 AVPNINITQINS

-2480 DEITVTVKRSSSSS
+2480 DEITVTVENSSPSL
-2494 GGGGSVATTY
+2494 GGTGSQEADY

-2515 VNSIKV
+2515 VSSSKA
-2521 AKNNAVTEP
+2521 AKNSTVTAP
-2530 TAPTKDGYTLAG
+2530 TAPTKDGYVFDG
-2542 WYSDKELKTAYDFSA
+2542 WYIDRGLSIAYNFDE
-2557 KVTKSFTLYAK
+2557 KITQSFTLYAK
-2568 WTEKVAEPD
+2568 WKEQTQQNAE
-2577 KPTEPVEPTE
+2577 
-2587 PTAPEW
+2587 W
-2593 ENPFTDV
+2593 SNPFVDV
-2600 KKSDWFYTNVEY
+2600 NKSDWYYESVKFAYE
-2612 AVNNK
+2612 NK
-2617 LMNGTTA
+2617 LFAGISDTE
-2624 TTFAPNEPLTRGMLV
+2624 FAPHNLMTRAMLV
-2639 AILYRA
+2639 TVLYRA

-2656 FSDVDTNAYYANA
+2656 FADVDTDAYYSNA
-2669 VIWAQQNGIVNGVT
+2669 VVWAQQTGIVNGIT
-2683 ENDFAPDSNI
+2683 ENEFAPDNNI
-2693 TREQIAAIMFRYAKY
+2693 SREQIAAIMYRYAKY

-2724 ADAESISEYA
+2724 TDAESISEYA
-2734 IFAMQYAVGSGLMK
+2734 IPAMRYAAGAGLMK
-2748 GKTEISINPEDFAT
+2748 GTTESTLNPLDNAT
-2762 RAEIAA
+2762 RAEIAT
-2768 ILQRFL
+2768 ILQRFI
-2774 EANK
+2774 EGEK